1 MTTLASSRLR
11 TLQLVPLL
19 ALVALVVVFS
29 SIYPRFATID
39 NLLNIL
45 TQGAP
50 LAIAS
55 AGMAFVLLTA
65 GVDLSAGSVMFL
77 AAVVAG
83 KSALAGLPLAVV
95 LAAAVAVG
103 AVCGGLNAVL
113 VARFRF
119 VPFIVTLGTLYLWRG
134 LGLEISQTRAMNL
147 PEDLR
152 SVASAFLGIPIPI
165 WILAGV
171 VAAASVLLKR
181 TGFGRQIYA
190 VGHDAE
196 AARKAG
202 VPVVGVLA
210 FVYLASGFCAGLMGL
225 ISIAQMGAVSP
236 TFGEQ
241 REFSTIAAAVLGG
254 VSLFGGRG
262 TVFPGALLGALVIQ
276 AIDNAL
282 VIAGADPYLYPVITA
297 AVIFIAV
304 LLDSIRH
311 RRLQIMTRRRTR
323 RCERN
328 ESQEKV
334 DVEAQRRTQRIDRRA

>member
-1 MTTLASSRLR
+1 MTSLASSRLR

-19 ALVALVVVFS
+19 ALAALVVVFS
-29 SIYPRFATID
+29 SVYPRFATID

-77 AAVVAG
+77 TAVVAG
-83 KSALAGLPLAVV
+83 KSALAGLPLAGV
-95 LAAAVAVG
+95 LAASVAVG
-103 AVCGGLNAVL
+103 TACGGLNGLL
-113 VARFRF
+113 VARLRF

-147 PEDLR
+147 PENLR

-171 VAAASVLLKR
+171 VAAAAVLLER

-190 VGHDAE
+190 VGYDAE

-202 VPVVGVLA
+202 VPVIRVLS
-210 FVYLASGFCAGLMGL
+210 FVYFASGFCAGLAGL

-241 REFSTIAAAVLGG
+241 REFSAIAAAVLGG

-262 TVFPGALLGALVIQ
+262 SVFPGTLLGALLIQ
-276 AIDNAL
+276 AIDNGL

-311 RRLQIMTRRRTR
+311 RRLQTMARRPIR
-323 RCERN
+323 RCERL
-328 ESQEKV
+328 ESQEIS
-334 DVEAQRRTQRIDRRA
+334 DVEPQRKTQRIDRRA